1 MDPAAPAACGPE
13 LLGRDILYWWP
24 DDGWQRGHV
33 AKPSS
38 RPPFTHVVAYR
49 RETSALRGTVDTLLD
64 RPSYGQRWVLLSPNP
79 PSGVSRAAPRT
90 RAAARAAAP

>member
-1 MDPAAPAACGPE
+1 M
-13 LLGRDILYWWP
+13 
-24 DDGWQRGHV
+24 
-33 AKPSS
+33 
-38 RPPFTHVVAYR
+38 VAYR
-49 RETSALRGTVDTLLD
+49 RETLALRGTVDTLLD